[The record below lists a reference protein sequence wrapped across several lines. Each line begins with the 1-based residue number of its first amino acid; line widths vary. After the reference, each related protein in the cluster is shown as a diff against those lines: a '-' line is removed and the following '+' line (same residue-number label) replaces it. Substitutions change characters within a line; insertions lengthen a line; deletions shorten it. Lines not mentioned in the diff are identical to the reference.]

1 MTNTPIKLKTASL
14 TLSSFIATA
23 CLGAPLTVLADTSDS
38 IDAIMQQMK
47 SFKAPVPKV
56 STPEPVETETKNT
69 EEKKA
74 EKPVKVEEPVKT
86 EEKPIAESKSSI
98 YVAPLELEVEKKT
111 SRPSVSKQVS
121 TQSKATKKKKRSKKR
136 RARRQISNK
145 GSAVDYKGF
154 DEQYMSLIND
164 ILNEKE
170 PRSSKSVN
178 TRPAQATQT
187 SKFAGTS
194 GWIYLGKYRAGRWL
208 ASKSLKSGNALPV
221 AGQQYTIKSPLL
233 NMRKTRPLKS
243 GLGKLV
249 QVLHVG
255 DKVQVIRVHRSSN
268 NNYWANVV
276 RP

>member
-1 MTNTPIKLKTASL
+1 MINTPIKLKTASL
-14 TLSSFIATA
+14 TLSGFIAMA
-23 CLGAPLTVLADTSDS
+23 CLVAPLTVLADTSDS

-56 STPEPVETETKNT
+56 STPEPVKTET

-74 EKPVKVEEPVKT
+74 EEPVKT
-86 EEKPIAESKSSI
+86 EEKPAIESKSSV
-98 YVAPLELEVEKKT
+98 YVAPQELETEKKM
-111 SRPSVSKQVS
+111 SSSSVSKQVS
-121 TQSKATKKKKRSKKR
+121 TQPKATKKKRKSKKR
-136 RARRQISNK
+136 RARRQTSNK

-154 DEQYMSLIND
+154 NEQYMSLIND

-170 PRSSKSVN
+170 PTSSKSTN
-178 TRPAQATQT
+178 TRPVQVTQG
-187 SKFAGTS
+187 SNFAGTS

-221 AGQQYTIKSPLL
+221 AGQQYTVKSPLL

-243 GLGKLV
+243 GLGKLM

-255 DKVQVIRVHRSSN
+255 DKVQVNRVHRSSN

>member
-14 TLSSFIATA
+14 TLSGFIATA
-23 CLGAPLTVLADTSDS
+23 CLVAPLTVFADTSDS
-38 IDAIMQQMK
+38 IDAIMQQMQ

-56 STPEPVETETKNT
+56 STPEPKKTEESKV

-74 EKPVKVEEPVKT
+74 DEPVKT
-86 EEKPIAESKSSI
+86 EEKPATESTSSI
-98 YVAPLELEVEKKT
+98 YVAPQELEAEKKT
-111 SRPSVSKQVS
+111 ASSSVSKQVS
-121 TQSKATKKKKRSKKR
+121 TQPKATKKKRKSKKR
-136 RARRQISNK
+136 RARRQTSNK

-164 ILNEKE
+164 ILNEKK
-170 PRSSKSVN
+170 PRSSKSAN
-178 TRPAQATQT
+178 TRPVQAAQV
-187 SKFAGTS
+187 SNFAGTS

-221 AGQQYTIKSPLL
+221 AGQQYTVKSPLL

-243 GLGKLV
+243 GLGKFI
-249 QVLHVG
+249 QVLHIG
-255 DKVQVIRVHRSSN
+255 DKVQVNRVHRSSN
-268 NNYWANVV
+268 NNYWANIV

>member
-1 MTNTPIKLKTASL
+1 MINTPMKLKTASL
-14 TLSSFIATA
+14 TLSGFIATA
-23 CLGAPLTVLADTSDS
+23 CLVTPLTVFADTSDS

-56 STPEPVETETKNT
+56 STPEPVKTETKNT

-74 EKPVKVEEPVKT
+74 EEPVKI
-86 EEKPIAESKSSI
+86 EEKPMVESKSSI

-111 SRPSVSKQVS
+111 PRRPSVSKQVK
-121 TQSKATKKKKRSKKR
+121 TQPKATKKKKRSKKR
-136 RARRQISNK
+136 RARRQTSKNK

-170 PRSSKSVN
+170 PRSSKPAN
-178 TRPAQATQT
+178 TRSVQAGQA
-187 SKFAGTS
+187 SNFAGTS

-208 ASKSLKSGNALPV
+208 AGKSLKSGNALPV
-221 AGQQYTIKSPLL
+221 AGQQYTVKSPLL

-255 DKVQVIRVHRSSN
+255 DKVQVNRVHRSSN
-268 NNYWANVV
+268 NNYWASVV